1 MHTYPMKRAEKA
13 ERIAVLLEE
22 LFPEP
27 PVPLDHTDAFSL
39 LVAVLLSAQCTDD
52 RVNLVTPALFAAAP
66 TPKAMRDLGEAK
78 ILELIRSCGLAPTKA
93 KNIKRLSEILCD
105 DYDGNVP
112 ETLEELETLPGV
124 GHKTAAVVVSQFF
137 GVPAFPVDTHIFRLA
152 RRWGLS
158 RGKTVEAVEADLKK
172 LFAPETWR
180 DVHLQI
186 IFFGRKFCPA
196 RGHDPE
202 VCPIC
207 SWSGVKSVLAA
218 EAKPKAK
225 KSKASPRKSS
235 KKKASELRA

>member
-1 MHTYPMKRAEKA
+1 MKRAEKA

-22 LFPEP
+22 LFLNHRFAGPHRC
-27 PVPLDHTDAFSL
+27 VFA

-66 TPKAMRDLGEAK
+66 TPEAMRELGEAK

-105 DYDGNVP
+105 TYDGNVP
-112 ETLEELETLPGV
+112 ETLEELEALPGV

-180 DVHLQI
+180 DVHCRSS
-186 IFFGRKFCPA
+186 FRSEFCPA
-196 RGHDPE
+196 RGHDPRTARSLLL
-202 VCPIC
+202 VR
-207 SWSGVKSVLAA
+207 S
-218 EAKPKAK
+218 EAGPGLP
-225 KSKASPRKSS
+225 SPSQGQSRRRPRNFS
-235 KKKASELRA
+235 KKKASEAHA